1 MSLAD
6 GLNAG
11 FNMALN
17 LAKFQSDEEERKK
30 NAAYID
36 SRIAYTNSLEEKN
49 RQTIESLIAAEK
61 RQNLKDQGMDR
72 PGAIARADL
81 IFNDFSQ
88 LQNDYEGQEKDA
100 NYFATSERY
109 LSALLE
115 LDAVLPLR
123 ETVSKEA
130 LTASA
135 NIEKNLVSGN
145 FEALLTDN
153 INDLNVIFRRQT
165 NDLIG
170 SKYIGADGQEGT
182 IKGLSLTSNVI
193 AEGQENALLDVVAD
207 VDFGDG
213 EIKKVG
219 ENSLLL
225 IPEKDAQ
232 GQRVFRDDLD
242 QSDAKAVSVRDL
254 VDYVSSDRLF
264 KTELQK
270 NPEALGAIKD
280 MLRYEKISIP
290 SQDNSVSQNALINLT
305 NKDLQNSG
313 TRWNLYITTVAGLD
327 TRTEEGISEAVSLF
341 HKQYPTSEKPEEFEK
356 DGVTLFRPPG
366 GKTYQEYIMPAVP
379 STENS
384 YNRVSA
390 IYGDNPPPFDEGDGI
405 IGGRVIKNSG
415 IESILSDLQTQ
426 LQVMGEGQYYQDF
439 YDEVVSPNIDSPKFR
454 TLTAEDILK
463 EYENWV
469 AETKK

>member
-1 MSLAD
+1 M
-6 GLNAG
+6 
-11 FNMALN
+11 
-17 LAKFQSDEEERKK
+17 
-30 NAAYID
+30 
-36 SRIAYTNSLEEKN
+36 
-49 RQTIESLIAAEK
+49 
-61 RQNLKDQGMDR
+61 
-72 PGAIARADL
+72 
-81 IFNDFSQ
+81 
-88 LQNDYEGQEKDA
+88 
-100 NYFATSERY
+100 
-109 LSALLE
+109 
-115 LDAVLPLR
+115 PLR

-182 IKGLSLTSNVI
+182 IKGFSLTSNVI

-305 NKDLQNSG
+305 NKDLQKFWYKMESLYNNSC
-313 TRWNLYITTVAGLD
+313 
-327 TRTEEGISEAVSLF
+327 
-341 HKQYPTSEKPEEFEK
+341 
-356 DGVTLFRPPG
+356 RPRH
-366 GKTYQEYIMPAVP
+366 
-379 STENS
+379 EN
-384 YNRVSA
+384 
-390 IYGDNPPPFDEGDGI
+390 
-405 IGGRVIKNSG
+405 
-415 IESILSDLQTQ
+415 
-426 LQVMGEGQYYQDF
+426 
-439 YDEVVSPNIDSPKFR
+439 
-454 TLTAEDILK
+454 
-463 EYENWV
+463 
-469 AETKK
+469 